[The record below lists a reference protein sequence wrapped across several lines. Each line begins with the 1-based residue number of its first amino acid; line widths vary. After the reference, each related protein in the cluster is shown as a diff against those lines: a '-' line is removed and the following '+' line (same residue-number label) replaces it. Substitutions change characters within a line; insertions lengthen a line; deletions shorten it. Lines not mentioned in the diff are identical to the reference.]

1 MYYDIYA
8 SPMPTNAQMVK
19 NLPVAQ
25 ETRVLSLGWEDPL
38 EEEMAPHFSI
48 LFFFLFFCLLFIH

>member
-8 SPMPTNAQMVK
+8 SPMPTNAQMAK

-48 LFFFLFFCLLFIH
+48 LFFFLFYF